1 MVPPQEESTTNEGAL
16 STCRAILFD
25 VDGTLADSGQL
36 GFDATVVVLAKN
48 GIPSITQEIYHAYTI
63 YATPERMARHA
74 GHVPGDDDFEA
85 VGQALGQ
92 EFDDLYI
99 GLVTT
104 QTAGFYP
111 GVASMLARI
120 PATVKLGALTNA
132 ACRYADEVLKA
143 NSQEI
148 MGSLE
153 LYDRFLSIRGA
164 DTVPA
169 AKPSPAGLLQMC
181 QDIGVPPA
189 ECVYIGDSP
198 SDGAAA
204 HAAGMPSVGVLWG
217 SHSKESLSKAPFSEF
232 CETLDELEGVLLGK
246 VAQLK

>member
-1 MVPPQEESTTNEGAL
+1 MVETTATTKDTLSTR

-36 GFDATVVVLAKN
+36 GFDATVVVLEKN
-48 GIPSITQEIYHAYTI
+48 GIPSITEDIYHAYTI

-92 EFDDLYI
+92 QFDDLYI
-99 GLVTT
+99 GLVDT

-111 GVASMLARI
+111 GVASMLERI
-120 PATVKLGALTNA
+120 PANVKLGALTNA

-153 LYDRFLSIRGA
+153 LYHRFLSIRGA
-164 DTVPA
+164 DNVPQ
-169 AKPSPAGLLQMC
+169 AKPSPAGLLQIC

-217 SHSKESLSKAPFSEF
+217 SHSKESLQKAPFSEF
-232 CETLDELEGVLLGK
+232 CETLNDLEEVLLGK
-246 VAQLK
+246 VSQR